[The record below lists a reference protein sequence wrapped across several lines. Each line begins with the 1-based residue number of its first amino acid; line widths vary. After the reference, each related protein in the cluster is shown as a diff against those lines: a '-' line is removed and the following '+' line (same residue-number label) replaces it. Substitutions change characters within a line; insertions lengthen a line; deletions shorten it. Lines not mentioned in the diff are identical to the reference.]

1 MIRQL
6 AFTLALAAAGPA
18 SALSC
23 LAPSVE
29 GTYRQAA
36 ESAEDF
42 VIGVGSLSL
51 AGPSDPPEGAVA
63 QGGDINAM
71 VGYTQPA
78 TFEGTFFTGSDFSNS
93 RTVPVTVDV
102 TCVAAWCGA
111 ASDVE
116 YGLFFFRLD
125 DGAYTLTENAC
136 PGFSFSDAHPGM
148 LEEVISCHQGSCN
161 GAW

>member
-1 MIRQL
+1 VIRHF
-6 AFTLALAAAGPA
+6 AFAVALVAAAPA

-36 ESAEDF
+36 DSAEDY

-51 AGPSDPPEGAVA
+51 VGPSSPPEGAVA

-78 TFEGTFFTGSDFSNS
+78 TFEGEFFTGREFSGF
-93 RTVPVTVDV
+93 REVPVTVDV

-111 ASDVE
+111 ASE
-116 YGLFFFRLD
+116 IEHGLFFFRLD
-125 DGAYTLTENAC
+125 EGAYTLTENAC

-148 LEEVISCHQGSCN
+148 LEEVISCHRGSCN